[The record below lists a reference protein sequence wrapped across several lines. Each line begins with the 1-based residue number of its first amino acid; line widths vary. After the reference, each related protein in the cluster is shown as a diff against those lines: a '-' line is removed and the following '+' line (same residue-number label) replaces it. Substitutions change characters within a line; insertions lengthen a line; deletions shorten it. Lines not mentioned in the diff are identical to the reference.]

1 MAQPPRPWVLTGGVL
16 GPTGARE
23 ELLPFPM
30 DLVVVVVE
38 GVAQLLGG
46 RAERG
51 VDAESSER

>member
-16 GPTGARE
+16 GPTGAGE

-38 GVAQLLGG
+38 GVA
-46 RAERG
+46 
-51 VDAESSER
+51 